1 MYLTG
6 CRLLLFAVIIV
17 SSESENED
25 DNGGVQCNQPV
36 AAVEGKLRF

>member
-17 SSESENED
+17 SSESED